1 MQPPAKGRPPTQA
14 GRGRAP
20 ARWTGWEIALIV
32 LSTLMIAF
40 PLYAEVTRWI
50 MPPLA
55 PAQASTPSVD
65 PAAGATSVPVA
76 STDAPPP
83 TPKDN
88 GPSLNALPP
97 TITPRWTSTAGPS
110 TNTPITTP
118 TNTSA
123 VTNTPTS
130 AATNTPTGGVTN
142 TPTSA
147 ATNTPT
153 GGVTNTPTGGVTNTP
168 TGGVTNT
175 PTGGVTNTPTGG
187 VTNTPTSSA
196 TNTPVSS
203 TISVFKSAS
212 VTDAAP
218 GQQFSYS
225 IAVIKIGTGTATETM
240 EDTIDSNL
248 DVLSATSGAGI
259 CTSGQTVSCQLTVS
273 AASSAVVTIQVR
285 VRSGT
290 PNGTVISNTASVA
303 GKSGSVN
310 VTVSGAAVP
319 TSTSTPIGST
329 QTPVQPPTNTATS
342 PVTPIPPTNTS
353 SVIPPTPLPATSTPT
368 TKPTSAPP
376 PNPAPESAQRQARP
390 TETPPPPPAPPT
402 PEPVVP
408 TAPPTAAPVV
418 SRPARPT
425 ATRIKVTAVPSTITP
440 LPPTSTAIP
449 NTPTPSP
456 APVNDIFFRLGSDWG
471 SAYPGQEINFTLVIR
486 NTRIAYA
493 NGSGT
498 LHNVILS
505 SQIPSNIEV
514 RGAKA
519 DRGSDPTV
527 TGNEVRY
534 TIAQLA
540 PGEGIELTIA
550 ARIRTGVTPGTLLT
564 AQGQARYD
572 GLSTVAFSNVSS
584 VLVVSPS
591 PRLLAA
597 SATIPSTSTP
607 SPTGTAT
614 TMPSS
619 GSIGGTPDSAVVS
632 VSASVVPSTSSV
644 TPTPVASVPDASAPL
659 PNTSGG
665 LPIGGVLLLGMTLL
679 LRTWRLHR
687 VRERI

>member
-55 PAQASTPSVD
+55 PAQASTPSAN

-76 STDAPPP
+76 STNAPPTDPPP
-83 TPKDN
+83 TAKNN

-110 TNTPITTP
+110 TNTP
-118 TNTSA
+118 
-123 VTNTPTS
+123 
-130 AATNTPTGGVTN
+130 TGGATN

-168 TGGVTNT
+168 TGVVTNT
-175 PTGGVTNTPTGG
+175 PTNVP
-187 VTNTPTSSA
+187 S
-196 TNTPVSS
+196 NTPVLS
-203 TISVFKSAS
+203 TISVSKYAS
-212 VTDAAP
+212 VTNAAP
-218 GQQFSYS
+218 GQQFSYGIS
-225 IAVIKIGTGTATETM
+225 VIKTGTGTATETM
-240 EDTIDSNL
+240 DDPIDSNL
-248 DVLSATSGAGI
+248 DVLSATSGAGT
-259 CTSGQTVSCQLTVS
+259 CTLGQIVSCQLTVS
-273 AASSAVVTIQVR
+273 AAHSASVTIQVR
-285 VRSGT
+285 VKSGT
-290 PNGTVISNTASVA
+290 PNGTLISNTASVA
-303 GKSGSVN
+303 GVSGSVN

-319 TSTSTPIGST
+319 TPTNTPIGAT
-329 QTPVQPPTNTATS
+329 QTPVQPPTSTATS
-342 PVTPIPPTNTS
+342 PVTPIPPTSTS
-353 SVIPPTPLPATSTPT
+353 SVPSPTSPPVTSVPT
-368 TKPTSAPP
+368 TKPTSAPH

-402 PEPVVP
+402 PEPVIP

-425 ATRIKVTAVPSTITP
+425 ATRIRVTAVPSITP
-440 LPPTSTAIP
+440 LPPTNTALP

-456 APVNDIFFRLGSDWG
+456 SPVNDIFFRLGSDWG

-498 LHNVILS
+498 LHNVTLS

-540 PGEGIELTIA
+540 PGEGVELTIA

-584 VLVVSPS
+584 VLVVSAS
-591 PRLLAA
+591 PQLLAA
-597 SATIPSTSTP
+597 SATVPSTSTP
-607 SPTGTAT
+607 SPASTVT

-619 GSIGGTPDSAVVS
+619 VSTLSSGTPDSAVMS
-632 VSASVVPSTSSV
+632 TSASAVPSTSSV

-659 PNTSGG
+659 PDTSGG
-665 LPIGGVLLLGMTLL
+665 LPVGGVLLLGMTLL